1 MIFLMFSYRYL
12 LQDQLKGPSSI
23 EGYSRALLQGCRC
36 IKIDCW
42 DGTDGNPVVYHGNT
56 LTSKVLLE
64 DVLETINAHAFVMS
78 E

>member
-1 MIFLMFSYRYL
+1 MFSYRYL

-42 DGTDGNPVVYHGNT
+42 DGTDSNPVV
-56 LTSKVLLE
+56 
-64 DVLETINAHAFVMS
+64 
-78 E
+78 